1 MSLTQ
6 YHHGVRVLEV
16 TEGIRPFP
24 LIETS
29 VIGFVAT
36 GPAADV
42 ATFPLNTAV
51 LITDIEAAIGKA
63 GNTGTLPVV
72 LNAISK
78 QTNPLMVIVRVTA
91 GADEA
96 ATNTA
101 VIGTVTPTG
110 QRTGL
115 QALLSA
121 QSQLGIRPRILGAPG
136 LDTQPVATELAAIAE
151 KLNAFAYATCSDTD
165 TVADALAY
173 REDFSARELMLIHP
187 DFRAWDTATNA
198 TKDVTAVAYALGLR
212 AKIDNEV
219 GWHKTI
225 SNVAVAGVTGISR
238 DVSWDLQSSA
248 TDAGVLNQA
257 GITTLVNQN
266 GFRFWGSRTCSDEP
280 LFVFESAVR
289 TAQVLRDSIAEG
301 HMWAVDK
308 PMHPSIVK
316 DILEGVNAKFRDLKT
331 RGYILDGKAWF
342 DESVNQASTL
352 KSGQLVIDYDYTP
365 LPPIEDLAFRQ
376 RITDKYF
383 ADFAKRVA
391 TA

>member
-1 MSLTQ
+1 MPLSQ
-6 YHHGVRVLEV
+6 YHHGVRVMELN
-16 TEGIRPFP
+16 EGIRPIK

-36 GPAADV
+36 GPDADAA
-42 ATFPLNTAV
+42 AFPLNTAV
-51 LITDIEAAIGKA
+51 LITDIDAAIGKA
-63 GNTGTLPVV
+63 GDSGTLPVA

-78 QTNPLMVIVRVTA
+78 QTRPVMIIVRVNE
-91 GADEA
+91 GQDQA
-96 ATNTA
+96 ATNSA
-101 VIGTVTPTG
+101 VIGTVQPDG
-110 QRTGL
+110 KRTGL

-136 LDTQPVATELAAIAE
+136 LDTQPVAAELASIAA
-151 KLNAFAYATCSDTD
+151 KLNAFAYAATWGVDTI
-165 TVADALAY
+165 AEAIAY
-173 REDFSARELMLIHP
+173 REDFGARELMLIHP
-187 DFRAWDTATNA
+187 DFRAWDTVSSQTIN
-198 TKDVTAVAYALGLR
+198 VPAVAHALGLR
-212 AKIDNEV
+212 AKIDNEI

-238 DVSWDLQSSA
+238 DISWDLQSSA
-248 TDAGVLNQA
+248 TDAGLLNKA
-257 GITTLVNQN
+257 GITTLVNQS
-266 GFRFWGSRTCSDEP
+266 GFRFWGSRTCSDDP

-289 TAQVLRDSIAEG
+289 TAQVLRDSIAEA

-316 DILEGVNAKFRDLKT
+316 DILEGVNAKFRELKT
-331 RGYILDGKAWF
+331 RGYILDGSAWF
-342 DESVNQASTL
+342 DEAVNQASTL

-376 RITDKYF
+376 RITDRYF